1 MGELSLAWRFAR
13 RELRSGLSGFRIF
26 LACLAVGVAALAG
39 VGTISADLL
48 NGLQRDARNL
58 LGGEA
63 ELRLFNRDLTA
74 EESAW
79 LRENSQALSAIAEL
93 RAMASVPETGERR
106 LIELKAVDN
115 AYPLYGQVALTPPQ
129 SVPDG
134 LAFRDGQWGVLAA
147 PELYRR
153 LDLQIGDEI
162 QIGTLRFQLRGEID
176 SEPDS
181 GARAI
186 TLGPRVLLPLEAL
199 AETGLAQPGS
209 LVYRHWRLVLPEGEP
224 FVDWTERLGAA
235 FPDAGWRVRG
245 LDEAAPSV
253 ARFVGQVRL
262 FMTLVGLTALVVGGV
277 GVANAVRAHLEQRRD
292 TIAALKCLGASAGLI
307 VKLYLVQVLLLAS
320 AGIAVGLLVGGLAPV
335 IAAPF
340 LSDLFNISLGGPPD
354 LVALAR
360 AAAMGYL
367 TALLFA
373 LIPLARAQ
381 SLPAAGL
388 FRGYVDTRKLRAPL
402 WLWPAL
408 VVTAAA
414 LIAIAVVGSDNPIFA
429 LGFVGAAAAALLLFR
444 LAAGL
449 VVWVARRLP
458 RPRHTTLRLALSNLH
473 RPGAPTVSIVLSL
486 GLGLTVLSAVTLIQ
500 ANLSQQVSEELPQD
514 APTFYFIDIQN
525 EQTAAFDEL
534 VGSFPEASLSER
546 VPMLRGRIT
555 AVDGTPVPEL
565 EIPEEVAW
573 IFEGDRGL
581 TWAEQPYPD
590 MTLTEGDWWPAD
602 YRGAT
607 KLSLGDEIAREMGLG
622 VGDTLTVNVYGR
634 DVTAEIANLRII
646 DWASLRINFVMIFSP
661 GLLDQAPASHIAT
674 VRIPE
679 AGEAALADAVADAFP
694 NVTGVRVREALESFS
709 RMLDSVALAVGIT
722 GGITLLAGLLVLAGA
737 IAAGERRRRYDSVVL
752 KVLGATR
759 NVLAG
764 GLALEFLLLGL
775 ITALIAALVGSLA
788 GWVVIDLVMQADF
801 TWLVEPLF
809 ITLGAGLLLTL
820 FFGML
825 GTWRALGSAAAPLL
839 RNE

>member
-1 MGELSLAWRFAR
+1 MGDLSLAWRFAR

-26 LACLAVGVAALAG
+26 LACLAVGVAALAA

-63 ELRLFNRDLTA
+63 ELRLFNRDLTTA
-74 EESAW
+74 ESDW
-79 LRENSQALSAIAEL
+79 LRENTQALSAIAEL
-93 RAMASVPETGERR
+93 RAMASDPESGERR
-106 LIELKAVDN
+106 LVELKAVDN
-115 AYPLYGQVALTPPQ
+115 NYPLYGQVALSPPQ
-129 SVPDG
+129 SIADG
-134 LAFRDGQWGVLAA
+134 LAKRDELWGALAA

-153 LDLQIGDEI
+153 LDLSIGDELKV
-162 QIGTLRFQLRGEID
+162 GTQRFVLRGEVD

-186 TLGPRVLLPLEAL
+186 TLGPRLFLPLASL
-199 AETGLAQPGS
+199 PETGLAQPGS

-224 FVDWTERLGAA
+224 FADWAERLAVA

-277 GVANAVRAHLEQRRD
+277 GVANAVRAHLDQRRD

-307 VKLYLVQVLLLAS
+307 VRVYLVQVLLLAG
-320 AGIAVGLLVGGLAPV
+320 AGTAIGLLVGGLAPV
-335 IAAPF
+335 LAAPF
-340 LSDLFNISLGGPPD
+340 LGDLFNISLGGPPD
-354 LVALAR
+354 PLALLR
-360 AAAMGYL
+360 AAAMGLL

-373 LIPLARAQ
+373 LLPLARAQ

-388 FRGYVDTRKLRAPL
+388 FRGYVDSRRMRRPA
-402 WLWPAL
+402 WLWPSLAL
-408 VVTAAA
+408 VGGL
-414 LIAIAVVGSDNPIFA
+414 LIALAVLGSDNQTFA
-429 LGFVGAAAAALLLFR
+429 LGFVAGAAGALLLFR
-444 LAAGL
+444 LAAA
-449 VVWVARRLP
+449 VVIWIARRLP

-473 RPGAPTVSIVLSL
+473 RPGAPTVSIVVSL

-500 ANLSQQVSEELPQD
+500 ANLSRQVNEEIPKE

-534 VGSFPEASLSER
+534 IGDFTGAVPAER

-555 AVDGTPVPEL
+555 AVQGTPVAEL
-565 EIPEEVAW
+565 QIPAEVAW

-590 MTLTEGDWWPAD
+590 IDLTAGAWWPAD

-607 KLSLGDEIAREMGLG
+607 KLSLGAEIAEELGLT
-622 VGDTLTVNVYGR
+622 VGDTMTVNVYGR
-634 DVTAEIANLRII
+634 DVTAEIANLRRI
-646 DWASLRINFVMIFSP
+646 DWASLKINFVMIFSP

-674 VRIPE
+674 VRVDQDR
-679 AGEAALADAVADAFP
+679 EAALADAVAEAFP
-694 NVTGVRVREALESFS
+694 NVTGVRVREALESFT

-737 IAAGERRRRYDSVVL
+737 IAAGERRRRYESVVL

-759 NVLAG
+759 SVLAG
-764 GLALEFLLLGL
+764 GLALEFILLGL
-775 ITALIAALVGSLA
+775 VTAAIAAGIGSLA
-788 GWVVIDLVMQADF
+788 AWVVIDLVMNGSFA
-801 TWLVEPLF
+801 WLLEPLL
-809 ITLGAGLLLTL
+809 ITLVAGLALTL
-820 FFGML
+820 VFGMA
-825 GTWRALGSAAAPLL
+825 GTWRALGTAAAPLL